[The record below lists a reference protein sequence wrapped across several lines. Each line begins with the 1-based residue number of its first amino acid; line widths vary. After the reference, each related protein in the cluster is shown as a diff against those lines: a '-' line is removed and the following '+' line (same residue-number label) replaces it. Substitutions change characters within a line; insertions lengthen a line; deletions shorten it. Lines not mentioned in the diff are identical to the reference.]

1 MPAIAIAKSFLP
13 SLAQLEP
20 REQSLTM
27 AFVQKMMD
35 EHVRQGTSLERVN
48 RTKISNLW
56 SARISQELRAILY
69 QEGDTYLLLHVGHHD
84 AAYAWAERRQLQHDQ
99 HNQRLQIIE
108 TVERAVEVDVHVHV
122 LAPLFATNDDRYL
135 LSLGLPE
142 AWLPALREIRDH
154 DQLLAFCAD
163 LPEEVAE
170 ALLDVATGE
179 IVTPVP
185 ATSHPTLLHAEAGR
199 RYYILQGQDEL
210 ALALEGSLENWMLFL
225 HPDQRQLVE
234 GVFPG
239 ATQVVG
245 GAGTGKTVVAL
256 HRAREMARR
265 GASVL
270 LATFSR
276 ALADNLRRSL
286 VRLCSPAERARI
298 EVSTLHS
305 QALRLARTVRPEL
318 GPLADQDLATVVQQA
333 RELVQGAIQADV
345 VLSEWRGV
353 IRPGGITRWD
363 EYRDVSRAG
372 RGLPLRAAEKH
383 EIWSVVA
390 RTRQLAWQ
398 TCRLD
403 WAGICGVAL
412 RALAE
417 GKAGNPFQAVLV
429 DEVQDLGMAELRLIK
444 ALSHGAPGH
453 LMLFGDTAQRI
464 YGGRSDLN
472 LAGLDVA
479 GRVFPLRTN
488 YRTTD
493 AISRAAEAVLR
504 GSPDGARHSRNL
516 LRGPDPTV
524 QVATSLEEESSWI
537 IDQLAL
543 WTTQGLR
550 PEEIAVLARVDSRLT
565 ALRETLAATGVKFC
579 GLLDA
584 DEGAVRIG
592 MLHSAKGLEF
602 KAVAMA
608 GCEDGTI
615 PYRYAVASHLDPL
628 DQEGQ
633 LEQERHL
640 LYVGMTRAREE
651 LAIFCVGA
659 QSRWLSS
666 ARVMS

>member
-1 MPAIAIAKSFLP
+1 M
-13 SLAQLEP
+13 
-20 REQSLTM
+20 T
-27 AFVQKMMD
+27 FVQKMMD
-35 EHVRQGTSLERVN
+35 QHVRQGTSLERVN
-48 RTKISNLW
+48 RTKIPNLW
-56 SARISQELRAILY
+56 SARISQELRAILC

-84 AAYAWAERRQLQHDQ
+84 AAYAWAERRQLQHDD
-99 HNQRLQIIE
+99 HNHRLQIIE
-108 TVERAVEVDVHVHV
+108 TVERAVEVEVPVPV

-154 DQLLAFCAD
+154 DQLLAFCVD

-170 ALLDVATGE
+170 ALLDVATGQ
-179 IVTPVP
+179 IVTPTP
-185 ATSHPTLLHAEAGR
+185 ATAHPSLLHAESGR

-210 ALALEGSLENWMLFL
+210 ARALEGSLEDWMLFL

-239 ATQVVG
+239 AAHVVG
-245 GAGTGKTVVAL
+245 AAGTGKTVVAL

-265 GASVL
+265 GARVL
-270 LATFSR
+270 LATFTR
-276 ALADNLRRSL
+276 ALADNLERSL

-298 EVSTLHS
+298 EVCTLHS
-305 QALRLARTVRPEL
+305 QALRLAQTARPDL
-318 GPLADQDLATVVQQA
+318 GPLSDQELSAVIQQA
-333 RELVQGAIQADV
+333 SLLLPSATPLELVLA
-345 VLSEWRGV
+345 EWRGV
-353 IRPGGITRWD
+353 IRPAGITQWN

-372 RGLPLRAAEKH
+372 RGSPLRVEERY
-383 EIWSVVA
+383 EIWKVVA
-390 RTRQLAWQ
+390 RARQLAWQ
-398 TCRLD
+398 RSQLD

-417 GKAGNPFQAVLV
+417 GKAHNPFQAVLV

-444 ALSHGAPGH
+444 ALTQGALGH
-453 LMLFGDTAQRI
+453 LMLFGDAGQRI
-464 YGGRSDLN
+464 YGGRSELN

-493 AISRAAEAVLR
+493 AISRAAEAVLQ
-504 GSPDGARHSRNL
+504 GSPVGTRHPRNL
-516 LRGPDPTV
+516 LRGPEPTV
-524 QVATSLEEESSWI
+524 RVAITIEEEGKWI

-550 PEEIAVLARVDSRLT
+550 AEEIAVLSRVDSRLT
-565 ALRETLAATGVKFC
+565 ALRVTLAATGVRFC
-579 GLLDA
+579 GLLDGE
-584 DEGAVRIG
+584 EGAIRLG
-592 MLHSAKGLEF
+592 TLHGAKGLEF

-608 GCEDGTI
+608 GCEDETI
-615 PYRYAVASHLDPL
+615 PYSYAVASHLDPL

-651 LAIFCVGA
+651 LAIFCVGTR
-659 QSRWLSS
+659 SRWIRPAPETS
-666 ARVMS
+666 